1 MYNKQILDTCMS
13 YRYRICM
20 PCRHETKL
28 EIITRLRGLIAERRI
43 PRRAIAAQLGYSE
56 SLFSLIL
63 NGYRPM
69 PEGFEERVVAELDLQ
84 EEAEAAAQEARERVL
99 AGNRSQG
106 ESE

>member
-1 MYNKQILDTCMS
+1 M
-13 YRYRICM
+13 
-20 PCRHETKL
+20 

-69 PEGFEERVVAELDLQ
+69 PEGFEARVNATLDRLETAEK
-84 EEAEAAAQEARERVL
+84 AAQEAREKVL
-99 AGNRSQG
+99 AKE
-106 ESE
+106 ES